1 MNGLYPALALAAG
14 AMLPLQAAVNARL
27 GRAVGGPLWAAS
39 ISALAV
45 ALILALLALA
55 AGKPWPKLSQM
66 AGLPYWAW
74 LGGVCGA
81 VVLSATTAVAPKIGA
96 AGMIALVMVGQ
107 VVVAM
112 LLDGTGWLAMTVQP
126 LSAQRLIAAA
136 LLVAGA
142 LLMGWKA

>member
-1 MNGLYPALALAAG
+1 
-14 AMLPLQAAVNARL
+14 
-27 GRAVGGPLWAAS
+27 
-39 ISALAV
+39 
-45 ALILALLALA
+45 
-55 AGKPWPKLSQM
+55 M

>member
-1 MNGLYPALALAAG
+1 MNIFYPALALAAG

-107 VVVAM
+107 VAV
-112 LLDGTGWLAMTVQP
+112 LLDSTGWLAMTVQP